1 MGEGLTAGNSAKELT
16 ERLLK
21 ALFTKERLVKNS
33 FLNILLASSLNSSSI
48 PKRTLVKL
56 ASELT
61 VQKLRMQYDR
71 IKFALTKLDGRY
83 NYN

>member
-48 PKRTLVKL
+48 PKRSLVKL